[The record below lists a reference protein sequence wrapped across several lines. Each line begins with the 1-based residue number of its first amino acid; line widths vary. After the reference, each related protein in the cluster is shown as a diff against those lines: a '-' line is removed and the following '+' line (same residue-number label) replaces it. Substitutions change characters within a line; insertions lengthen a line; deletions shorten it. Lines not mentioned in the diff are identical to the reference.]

1 MNPIVMIAPTTAQT
15 RMLVRYGGHEV
26 MRAMMPPPLL
36 AHPRAANALLE
47 GLSLW
52 YQKRLSVVLCA
63 GDQAGSCSDLGLYD
77 EPFDLPGGSVYYEV
91 GIADLGPHRRRRR
104 LGGPGDFRDL
114 LRISHVEVLP

>member
-15 RMLVRYGGHEV
+15 RVLMRYAGHEV
-26 MRAMMPPPLL
+26 LRAVMPPPLL
-36 AHPRAANALLE
+36 AHPRAASALLE

-63 GDQAGSCSDLGLYD
+63 SDEAGSCSDLGLWE

-91 GIADLGPHRRRRR
+91 GIADLRPRRRRR
-104 LGGPGDFRDL
+104 GLGGPGDFRDL
-114 LRISHVEVLP
+114 LRVSLVEVLP